1 MALTQKYGINYPFTS
16 NNDDEVYVDL
26 NKTYKESIESQ
37 VLHIIFTPKGQRLRD
52 PEFGSDFI
60 KFLFDPND
68 GMTENSIK
76 ASIKDSI
83 SRYVPNV
90 EFKDIDTLQDPQNE
104 HGVIVTVTYTIKMGA
119 YEEEN
124 KVSIRL

>member
-1 MALTQKYGINYPFTS
+1 MALIQKYGINYPFTS
-16 NNDDEVYVDL
+16 NNDEEVYVDL
-26 NKTYKESIESQ
+26 NKSYKESIESQ

-60 KFLFDPND
+60 QYLFDPND
-68 GMTENSIK
+68 GMTEDAVKSSIK
-76 ASIKDSI
+76 ESI

-104 HGVIVTVTYTIKMGA
+104 HSIIVTVTYTIKMGA

-124 KVSIRL
+124 KVSIKI

>member
-16 NNDDEVYVDL
+16 NNNDEVYIDL

-60 KFLFDPND
+60 KYLFNPND
-68 GMTENSIK
+68 SLSEEAIK
-76 ASIKDSI
+76 SSIKDSI
-83 SRYVPNV
+83 SRYIPNV
-90 EFKDIDTLQDPQNE
+90 VFKDIDTLQDPQDE
-104 HGVIVTVTYTIKMGA
+104 HSLIVTVTYTVKRGA

-124 KVSIRL
+124 KVSIKI

>member
-1 MALTQKYGINYPFTS
+1 MALTQKYGIKYPFTS
-16 NNDDEVYVDL
+16 DNNDEVYVDL
-26 NKTYKESIESQ
+26 NNSYKESIESQ
-37 VLHIIFTPKGQRLRD
+37 VLHIVFTPKGQRLRD

-60 KFLFDPND
+60 KYLFDQND
-68 GMTENSIK
+68 GTTEDAMK

-90 EFKDIDTLQDPQNE
+90 VFKDIDTLKDPENE
-104 HGVIVTVTYTIKMGA
+104 HSLIVTVTYVIKMGG

-124 KVSIRL
+124 KVSIKI

>member
-26 NKTYKESIESQ
+26 NKSYKESIESQ

-76 ASIKDSI
+76 ASIKNSI

-104 HGVIVTVTYTIKMGA
+104 HGVIVTVTYSIKMGT

>member
-16 NNDDEVYVDL
+16 NNDEEVYIDL
-26 NKTYKESIESQ
+26 NKSYKESIESQ

-60 KFLFDPND
+60 QYLFDQND
-68 GMTENSIK
+68 SMTEDAVK

-90 EFKDIDTLQDPQNE
+90 EFKDIDTLQDPQDE
-104 HGVIVTVTYTIKMGA
+104 HSVIVTVTYTIKMGT

-124 KVSIRL
+124 KVSIKI

>member
-16 NNDDEVYVDL
+16 NNDEEVYIDL
-26 NKTYKESIESQ
+26 NKSYKESIESQ

-60 KFLFDPND
+60 RYLFDQND
-68 GMTENSIK
+68 SMTEDAVK

-90 EFKDIDTLQDPQNE
+90 EFKDIDTLQDPQDE
-104 HGVIVTVTYTIKMGA
+104 HSVIVTVTYTIKMGT

-124 KVSIRL
+124 KVSIKI